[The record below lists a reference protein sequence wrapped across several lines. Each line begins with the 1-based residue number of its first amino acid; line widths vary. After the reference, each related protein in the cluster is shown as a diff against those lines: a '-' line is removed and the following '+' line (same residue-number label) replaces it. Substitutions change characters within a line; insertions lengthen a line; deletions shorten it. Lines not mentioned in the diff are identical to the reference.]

1 MGFSLQDSERQV
13 RGQRRAQATP
23 RVGRNTILTKEP
35 IPKPV
40 HTLALVFAGRLSR
53 RQAAAIEYHLAVNRV
68 LLARV
73 EGRLLLTDVERAN
86 LAVLGLAMGR
96 DLLEE
101 NSLIVQPETILR
113 WHRQLVAAKWTYKA
127 RSNPNRVGLMKTI
140 KALAVKFAIE
150 NPSWGKRSPWSTH
163 IEADTASIAATDF
176 FTTEVWTARGL
187 VTHYTLFVIDLA
199 TRAVQAVAT
208 TPHPNEFFMMQVARM
223 LTDPVDGFLRQK
235 TFLIMD
241 RDSIF
246 SEAFRRELREN
257 GVRPCDPRA
266 WASLRIRAQPPRHR
280 QQSHCAQRADRIDR
294 RQDPLPISPRW
305 NVQLRPTRRC
315 LNARHVAR

>member
-1 MGFSLQDSERQV
+1 M
-13 RGQRRAQATP
+13 
-23 RVGRNTILTKEP
+23 
-35 IPKPV
+35 
-40 HTLALVFAGRLSR
+40 
-53 RQAAAIEYHLAVNRV
+53 
-68 LLARV
+68 
-73 EGRLLLTDVERAN
+73 
-86 LAVLGLAMGR
+86 
-96 DLLEE
+96 
-101 NSLIVQPETILR
+101 
-113 WHRQLVAAKWTYKA
+113 
-127 RSNPNRVGLMKTI
+127 
-140 KALAVKFAIE
+140 
-150 NPSWGKRSPWSTH
+150 RSPWSTH
-163 IEADTASIAATDF
+163 IEADAAFIGVTDF
-176 FTTEVWTARGL
+176 FTTEVSTARGL
-187 VTHYTLFVIDLA
+187 VTYCALFVIGPA
-199 TRAVQAVAT
+199 TRAVQTVTT

-246 SEAFRRELREN
+246 SEAFRRELPEN

-266 WASLRIRAQPPRHR
+266 GAPLRIRAQPPRHR